1 MNRLFLLRHAQAGWA
16 QAGMRD
22 HDRPLTASGRSDAEA
37 MGRQMQTAGYLPD
50 LVLCSTAVRAQQTW
64 ECVAPALTAGEPK
77 VDYLEALY
85 STDAAGHVRLIR
97 EFADSAAALLLVGH
111 NPMVED
117 LAIALPAGKGTATEA
132 IASGFPTSGLAV
144 LTFSGDWQSLGPG
157 TGTLEAF
164 VTPADL

>member
-1 MNRLFLLRHAQAGWA
+1 MHRLFLLRHAQAGWA

-22 HDRPLTASGRSDAEA
+22 HDRPLTDSGRSDAEA
-37 MGRQMQTAGYLPD
+37 MGRKMRMAGYFPD
-50 LVLCSTAVRAQQTW
+50 LVLCSTATRARQTW
-64 ECVAPALTAGEPK
+64 ECVAPALNSDEPK

-97 EFADSAAALLLVGH
+97 EFAGAATALLVVGH
-111 NPMVED
+111 NPMMED
-117 LAIALPAGKGTATEA
+117 LAIALPAGKGEAAEA

-144 LTFSGDWQSLGPG
+144 LDFSDRWQSLSPG
-157 TGTLEAF
+157 SGALEAF